1 MNPLNKLKMKHKV
14 ILAFVGL
21 TTVVIGLLA
30 ALSLESFRS
39 SLRDEVLESHRFF
52 ARYLSSS
59 LEGKMERASRVA
71 RSLAGSPGLASLP
84 PAQKQLIFDQCIV
97 WSGRMFSGI
106 WYFNSSGRCEVTV
119 PVRQNPLG
127 KNFLELPGMDGPVQ
141 EMRRTGRTVVVGR
154 FAEPKKGQKAVIL
167 SPVGNSGAF
176 VSALVDLSD
185 WRTFSRAGAREQY
198 AALIDDKGLLVSL
211 DPDPKGLLGSTYRL
225 VIDGLSQ
232 LPQSLTSDTAGVDP
246 VPEDPSLLR
255 TRAISPVTGERE
267 YVTLASVPVLGLRLV
282 VGVSERHALASIE
295 RLRTRIW
302 MLTALCWLAAAFLGA
317 GFASLVVRPLT
328 ALTRHVESLERGQLR
343 EELDWRFT
351 DEIGVL
357 GRAINAM
364 TRTLRRER
372 VMKDVF
378 SPAREREEPR
388 ED

>member
-1 MNPLNKLKMKHKV
+1 MNPFTKLKMKHKV

-39 SLRDEVLESHRFF
+39 SLRDEVLQSHRFF

-59 LEGKMERASRVA
+59 LESKMERASRVA
-71 RSLAGSPGLASLP
+71 KSLAASPGLASLP
-84 PAQKQLIFDQCIV
+84 SAQKQLIFDQCIV

-106 WYFNSSGRCEVTV
+106 WYFNPDGRCEVTV
-119 PVRQNPLG
+119 PVRQNPIG
-127 KNFLELPGMDGPVQ
+127 KNFTELQGMDGPVQ
-141 EMRRTGRTVVVGR
+141 EMRRTGRTLVVGH
-154 FAEPKKGQKAVIL
+154 FSEPKKGQKAVIL
-167 SPVGNSGAF
+167 SPVGKSGAF

-198 AALIDDKGLLVSL
+198 AGLVDDKGLLVSL

-225 VIDGLSQ
+225 VIDGVSQ
-232 LPQSLTSDTAGVDP
+232 LPHALTSSTAGVQA

-255 TRAISPVTGERE
+255 TQGVSPVTGERE
-267 YVTLASVPVLGLRLV
+267 YVTLAPVPVLGLRLV
-282 VGVSERHALASIE
+282 VGVSERYALASIE

-317 GFASLVVRPLT
+317 GFASLVVRPLSV
-328 ALTRHVESLERGQLR
+328 LTRHVENLERGQLR
-343 EELDWRFT
+343 EELDWRHN

-378 SPAREREEPR
+378 TPGREPDEPPR
-388 ED
+388 D